1 MKKFIVLL
9 IFASIFTACDSSDD
23 EAIAFESTIT
33 VDGIEFVPTSAKL
46 YQDPTPDN
54 PNVVGLSFSLERG
67 VFGSDDYE
75 AILFGVSHPTNWPA
89 APNGVYDFGLI
100 EPGELLI
107 AQGFYHTESTTN
119 MLFHSTVE
127 VTYLE
132 NGKYRFEFNDV
143 LAVVLNQAEP
153 IVISGYFEGKVN

>member
-1 MKKFIVLL
+1 MKKILFLIIAIVSL
-9 IFASIFTACDSSDD
+9 TACDSSDD
-23 EAIAFESTIT
+23 AAPDFESAIT

-46 YQDPTPDN
+46 YQDPTSDN
-54 PNVVGLSFSLERG
+54 PNRVGYSFSLERG

-75 AILFGVSHPTNWPA
+75 AILFGVSHPTNWPT

-100 EPGELLI
+100 EPGEFLI

-119 MLFHSTVE
+119 MLFHSTVK

>member
-1 MKKFIVLL
+1 M

-23 EAIAFESTIT
+23 SAPAFESTIT
-33 VDGIEFVPTSAKL
+33 VDGVEFKPTTAKL
-46 YQDPTPDN
+46 ERNPSSDN
-54 PNVVGLSFSLERG
+54 PNIEGLTFNLERG
-67 VFGSDDYE
+67 VSGSDDYE
-75 AILFGVSHPTNWPA
+75 AILFGFSYSKNSPTG
-89 APNGVYDFGLI
+89 PNGIYTFGLGTI
-100 EPGELLI
+100 GETLF
-107 AQGFYHTESTTN
+107 ANGFYYTETTTN
-119 MLFHSTVE
+119 MLYHSTVE

>member
-1 MKKFIVLL
+1 MKKLIFLL

-23 EAIAFESTIT
+23 SAAAFESTIT
-33 VDGIEFVPTSAKL
+33 VDGVEFVPTSAKL
-46 YQDPTPDN
+46 YQDPTQDN

-75 AILFGVSHPTNWPA
+75 AILFGVSYPTNSPA
-89 APNGVYDFGLI
+89 APNGVYTFGLREI
-100 EPGELLI
+100 WELG

-119 MLFHSTVE
+119 MLYHSTVE

-143 LAVVLNQAEP
+143 LAVVLNQAQP